1 MSKAIAEARN
11 ADQAYDA
18 VPVRPVVVKAQ
29 PAHALLEQANG
40 AALLVVGFRGH
51 GGLSEVLLGSVSQH
65 VTHHAPCPVVIV
77 RDTVEQAMGQ
87 GAATA
92 ATTTAGA
99 ATADAIGTI
108 PAAADAEN
116 LGTAGEH
123 IGQACLAD
131 ELGAALVQLFMVL
144 RRAILPPQISLTQAS
159 TLLILRDE
167 GPQRVTSLAEAAQ
180 VTQPTMSG
188 LVIGMERLGW
198 VRRGATSTDRRAVAV
213 CLTDSGA
220 QVVCEL
226 EASRSRAL
234 LADIEALTPRDRA
247 ALVAALPALR
257 GIIAHE
263 QQSKDAD
270 KDPDKTVAW

>member
-1 MSKAIAEARN
+1 
-11 ADQAYDA
+11 
-18 VPVRPVVVKAQ
+18 
-29 PAHALLEQANG
+29 
-40 AALLVVGFRGH
+40 
-51 GGLSEVLLGSVSQH
+51 
-65 VTHHAPCPVVIV
+65 
-77 RDTVEQAMGQ
+77 MGQ
-87 GAATA
+87 GAATTA

-99 ATADAIGTI
+99 ARAGAIGTI

-116 LGTAGEH
+116 LGTGGEH

-131 ELGAALVQLFMVL
+131 ELGAALVQLSMVL

-180 VTQPTMSG
+180 VTQPTMSA

-198 VRRGATSTDRRAVAV
+198 VRRGANRTDRRAVAV

-234 LADIEALTPRDRA
+234 HADLEALNPRDRA

-270 KDPDKTVAW
+270 KDPDPDKDPDKAVEW

>member
-1 MSKAIAEARN
+1 
-11 ADQAYDA
+11 
-18 VPVRPVVVKAQ
+18 
-29 PAHALLEQANG
+29 
-40 AALLVVGFRGH
+40 
-51 GGLSEVLLGSVSQH
+51 
-65 VTHHAPCPVVIV
+65 
-77 RDTVEQAMGQ
+77 MGQ
-87 GAATA
+87 GAATTA
-92 ATTTAGA
+92 ATTTAG
-99 ATADAIGTI
+99 TARAGAIGTI

-116 LGTAGEH
+116 LGTGGEH

-131 ELGAALVQLFMVL
+131 ELGAALVQLSMVL

-180 VTQPTMSG
+180 VTQPTMSA

-198 VRRGATSTDRRAVAV
+198 VRRDAISTDRRAVAV
-213 CLTDSGA
+213 CLTGNGA
-220 QVVCEL
+220 RVVCDL

-234 LADIEALTPRDRA
+234 LADLEALTPRDRA

-270 KDPDKTVAW
+270 KAVAW

>member
-1 MSKAIAEARN
+1 
-11 ADQAYDA
+11 
-18 VPVRPVVVKAQ
+18 
-29 PAHALLEQANG
+29 
-40 AALLVVGFRGH
+40 
-51 GGLSEVLLGSVSQH
+51 
-65 VTHHAPCPVVIV
+65 
-77 RDTVEQAMGQ
+77 MGQ
-87 GAATA
+87 GAATTATPA
-92 ATTTAGA
+92 AGTARAGA
-99 ATADAIGTI
+99 TGTI
-108 PAAADAEN
+108 PPAADAEN
-116 LGTAGEH
+116 LGTDGEH

-131 ELGAALVQLFMVL
+131 ELGAALVQLSMVL

-159 TLLILRDE
+159 TLLILRDD

-180 VTQPTMSG
+180 VTQPTMSA

-198 VRRGATSTDRRAVAV
+198 VRRGATSTDRRAVTV
-213 CLTDSGA
+213 CLTDGGA

-234 LADIEALTPRDRA
+234 LADLQALTPRDRA

-270 KDPDKTVAW
+270 KDADKDPDKAVAW

>member
-1 MSKAIAEARN
+1 
-11 ADQAYDA
+11 
-18 VPVRPVVVKAQ
+18 
-29 PAHALLEQANG
+29 
-40 AALLVVGFRGH
+40 
-51 GGLSEVLLGSVSQH
+51 
-65 VTHHAPCPVVIV
+65 
-77 RDTVEQAMGQ
+77 MGQ
-87 GAATA
+87 GAATTA

-99 ATADAIGTI
+99 ARAGAIGTI

-116 LGTAGEH
+116 LGTGGEH

-131 ELGAALVQLFMVL
+131 ELGAALVQLSMVL

-180 VTQPTMSG
+180 VTQPTMSA

-198 VRRGATSTDRRAVAV
+198 VRRGASSTDRRAVAV
-213 CLTDSGA
+213 CLTECGT
-220 QVVCEL
+220 QVLGEL
-226 EASRSRAL
+226 EAARTRAL
-234 LADIEALTPRDRA
+234 LADLEALAPPDRA

-270 KDPDKTVAW
+270 KAVAW